1 MYICILKLDQM
12 IELGFALLCS
22 RGQRSKADCKITL
35 NDVDTV
41 SFVKLMIYLESLCTK
56 IGFPTLNSPGNLL
69 NGNFLSFQQ
78 FLQVLEILT
87 LSQSKNRLHN
97 TGIGHRFATLK
108 VEQKTNYC
116 IALWIIVLR
125 SRFSPTGIPR

>member
-108 VEQKTNYC
+108 VEQKTNFIMVC
-116 IALWIIVLR
+116 FLAARWQ
-125 SRFSPTGIPR
+125 